1 MVLYKQTDN
10 SKLETSMMFQ
20 AGKMHLP
27 RSLSSLETWGFSMT
41 SPLTWIGVVVP
52 IIAALG
58 TQAIFVLLPC
68 VMVGMLLNLQVKR
81 LGMHFPE
88 ISGGTPNYTTKLLK
102 KYPGL
107 GRYAAIG
114 YFIGWASGPAL
125 NAILVTDLIQANLKP
140 LGMACPEM
148 LLKVGFTTLP
158 FIVAFSGTRALALL
172 HIFLVIPAGAIAL
185 IYSVQGIGW
194 LALSPDS
201 PGLIPPLQTF
211 NATSLNFGDWAKF
224 YFMAT
229 YIMYSCETA
238 ATFVADSRKPQ
249 KTLQFL
255 SLTAWLMPIFFLGS
269 SWVLM
274 RLTTPALG
282 EDAFLNLVTTAKPF
296 WGQSASFLATLLI
309 ACGNLLGL
317 ATSVAICPRV
327 LYQLALDG
335 HMASVFGVVSRR
347 GVLTPALIFTFLI
360 SLVFLAWGNVTQ
372 LVMVGGTGYFA
383 AIIIFHLAV
392 WLRRSHS
399 LVLLPWWSFAF
410 FVVELLVFIVGGF
423 SLGWQDWLIGI
434 SFPLTILAA
443 DAVIR
448 RVSFAP
454 MHPAWW
460 SKRRRSLFDNDLKK
474 DVVVLQVT
482 ISLLLTSGAAA
493 IGWLIRAKLDGAN
506 SDASTNLLA
515 ILLMAIAFVGIAIAS
530 WTSLLQVA
538 AIVEARDEA
547 EHLFKV
553 ALDTVLDA
561 VLLLDEN
568 GIVRKVNQA
577 ALQLLEMNTNDLQ
590 SLHLSNLLSDFP
602 EKPENWSTRSE
613 QILKCHSRILDVAI
627 STRVNQ
633 NIQEYIVILRDI
645 TQRKQAEAELR
656 QALQIKEELAATA
669 TAQAAQLKLA
679 IQDLQSTQAQLIQ
692 TEKMSSLG
700 QLVAGVAHEINNP
713 VNFIHGN
720 LTHIDSY
727 IQDLIT
733 LIKLY
738 QNNYPETPEEINDF
752 LDEIDLDFLRED
764 MPKTFSSMKVG
775 TDRIREIVLTLRNF
789 SRIDESDMKGVNIHE
804 GIDSTLLILQSR
816 LKGKSEHPQIEIIKE
831 YGDLPEVECYAGQLN
846 QVFMNILSNSIDA
859 LDDYNQKNNLSK
871 IVICTKLLNPHWVA
885 ISIKDN
891 GSGMSESVRQ
901 KLFDPFFTTKP
912 VGQGTGLGLSISYQ
926 IVVDKHKGKIE
937 CISQPGEGAEFCIQ
951 IPIRQIK

>member
-1 MVLYKQTDN
+1 
-10 SKLETSMMFQ
+10 MMFQ
-20 AGKMHLP
+20 TGKMRLP

-41 SPLTWIGVVVP
+41 TPLTWIGVAVP
-52 IIAALG
+52 INAALG
-58 TQAIFVLLPC
+58 TKAMFVWLPC
-68 VMVGMLLNLQVKR
+68 VIVGMLLNLQVKR
-81 LGMHFPE
+81 MGMHFPE
-88 ISGGTPNYTTKLLK
+88 MSGGTPNYTTKLLK
-102 KYPGL
+102 NYPGL

-114 YFIGWASGPAL
+114 YFIGWASGPAM
-125 NAILVTDLIQANLKP
+125 NAILLTDLIQANLKP
-140 LGMACPEM
+140 LGIACPEM
-148 LLKVGFTTLP
+148 LLKIGFTVLP

-172 HIFLVIPAGAIAL
+172 HMFLVIPAAAIAL
-185 IYSVQGIGW
+185 TYSIQGVGW
-194 LALSPDS
+194 LALSPNS
-201 PGLIPPLQTF
+201 PGLIPPNLAF
-211 NATSLNFGDWAKF
+211 DATSLNFGDWAKY
-224 YFMAT
+224 YFIAT
-229 YIMYSCETA
+229 YVVYGCESA
-238 ATFVADSRKPQ
+238 AAFVADSRKPQ
-249 KTLQFL
+249 KTLKFL
-255 SLTAWLMPIFFLGS
+255 SLTAWLMPILFLGS

-274 RLTTPALG
+274 QLATPALG
-282 EDAFLNLVTTAKPF
+282 EDAFLNLLTTAKPF

-317 ATSVAICPRV
+317 ATAVAICPRV

-335 HMASVFGVVSRR
+335 HMAPVFGVVSRR
-347 GVLTPALIFTFLI
+347 GVLTPGLIFTFLI
-360 SLVFLAWGNVTQ
+360 SLVFLCWGNVTQ
-372 LVMVGGTGYFA
+372 VVMVGGMGYFA
-383 AIIIFHLAV
+383 AIIVFHLAV
-392 WLRRSHS
+392 WLKRSRPE
-399 LVLLPWWSFAF
+399 VLLPRWSFGF
-410 FVVELLVFIVGGF
+410 LVVELFIFIVGGF
-423 SLGWQDWLIGI
+423 ALGWQDWLIGI

-460 SKRRRSLFDNDLKK
+460 IKRQRSLFDNELKK
-474 DVVVLQVT
+474 DVVVLQVSILLIL
-482 ISLLLTSGAAA
+482 ISGGTA
-493 IGWLIRAKLDGAN
+493 IGWLIRAKLDDAPIE
-506 SDASTNLLA
+506 ASTNLLA
-515 ILLMAIAFVGIAIAS
+515 ILLMSIAFVGIAIAS

-538 AIVEARDEA
+538 SIVEARDEA

-568 GIVRKVNQA
+568 GIVRKANKA

-590 SLHLSNLLSDFP
+590 SLHLSNLLSDLP
-602 EKPENWSTRSE
+602 EKLENWSPRSE
-613 QILKCHSRILDVAI
+613 QILKRNSRILDVAI
-627 STRVNQ
+627 STRINQ

-656 QALQIKEELAATA
+656 QALQIKKELAATA
-669 TAQAAQLKLA
+669 TAQATQLKLA
-679 IQDLQSTQAQLIQ
+679 LQDLQHTQAQLIQ

-738 QNNYPETPEEINDF
+738 QDNYPQTTEEITNF
-752 LDEIDLDFLRED
+752 ITEIDLDFLMED
-764 MPKTFSSMKVG
+764 MPKTFASMKVG
-775 TDRIREIVLTLRNF
+775 TERIREIVLTLRNF
-789 SRIDESDMKGVNIHE
+789 SRLDESDMKPVNIHE

-816 LKGKSEHPQIEIIKE
+816 LKAKSEHPPIEIIKE

-846 QVFMNILSNSIDA
+846 QVFMNILTNSIDA
-859 LDDYNQKNNLSK
+859 LDDYNQIKKAEAKNNQSK
-871 IVICTKLLNPHWVA
+871 IIIYTKLVNTDFVA

-891 GSGMSESVRQ
+891 GGGMSESVRQ

-937 CISQPGEGAEFCIQ
+937 CISQPGLGAQFCIE
-951 IPIRQIK
+951 IPILQIK

>member
-1 MVLYKQTDN
+1 
-10 SKLETSMMFQ
+10 MFQ
-20 AGKMHLP
+20 AGKMRLP

-41 SPLTWIGVVVP
+41 SPLTWIGVAVP

-58 TQAIFVLLPC
+58 TKAMFVLLPC
-68 VMVGMLLNLQVKR
+68 VIVGMLLNLQVKR

-88 ISGGTPNYTTKLLK
+88 MSGGTPNYTTKLLK
-102 KYPGL
+102 NYPGL

-114 YFIGWASGPAL
+114 YFIGWASGPAM
-125 NAILVTDLIQANLKP
+125 NAIVLTDLIQANLKP
-140 LGMACPEM
+140 LGIACPEM
-148 LLKVGFTTLP
+148 LLKIGFTVLP

-172 HIFLVIPAGAIAL
+172 HMFLVIPAAAIAFT
-185 IYSVQGIGW
+185 YSVEGIGW
-194 LALSPDS
+194 LALSPNS
-201 PGLIPPLQTF
+201 PGLILPNLAF
-211 NATSLNFGDWAKF
+211 DATSLNFSDWAKY
-224 YFMAT
+224 YFIAT
-229 YIMYSCETA
+229 YLVYSCESA
-238 ATFVADSRKPQ
+238 AAFVADSRKPQ
-249 KTLQFL
+249 KTLKFL
-255 SLTAWLMPIFFLGS
+255 SWTAWLMPIFFLGS

-274 RLTTPALG
+274 QLATPTLG
-282 EDAFLNLVTTAKPF
+282 EDAFLNLLTTAKPF
-296 WGQSASFLATLLI
+296 WGDSASFLATLLI
-309 ACGNLLGL
+309 TCGNLLGL
-317 ATSVAICPRV
+317 ATTVAICPRV

-335 HMASVFGVVSRR
+335 HMAPVFGVVSRR
-347 GVLTPALIFTFLI
+347 GVLTPALIFTLLI
-360 SLVFLAWGNVTQ
+360 SLVFLCWGNVTQ
-372 LVMVGGTGYFA
+372 VVMVGGTGYFA
-383 AIIIFHLAV
+383 AIAITHLAF
-392 WLRRSHS
+392 WLQRGRPE
-399 LVLLPWWSFAF
+399 VRWGWWSGGF
-410 FVVELLVFIVGGF
+410 FLVELSILIVGGL
-423 SLGWQDWLIGI
+423 SLGKRDWLISI
-434 SFPLTILAA
+434 LFPLTILAA

-460 SKRRRSLFDNDLKK
+460 IKRRRSLFDNDLKK
-474 DVVVLQVT
+474 DVVVLQVS
-482 ISLLLTSGAAA
+482 ILLVLISGATA
-493 IGWLIRAKLDGAN
+493 IGWLIRARLDDAPIE
-506 SDASTNLLA
+506 ASTNLLA
-515 ILLMAIAFVGIAIAS
+515 ILVMSIAFVGIAIAS

-538 AIVEARDEA
+538 SIVEARDEA

-568 GIVRKVNQA
+568 GIVRKANKA
-577 ALQLLEMNTNDLQ
+577 ALQLLEMKTNDLQ
-590 SLHLSNLLSDFP
+590 SLHLSNLLSDLP
-602 EKPENWSTRSE
+602 NQPENWSTRSE
-613 QILKCHSRILDVAI
+613 QTLKRRDRILDVAI

-679 IQDLQSTQAQLIQ
+679 LQDLQRTQAQLIQ

-727 IQDLIT
+727 IQDLLA

-738 QNNYPETPEEINDF
+738 QNNYPQTTKEINNF
-752 LDEIDLDFLRED
+752 LTEIDLDFLMED
-764 MPKTFSSMKVG
+764 MPKSFESMKVG
-775 TDRIREIVLTLRNF
+775 TQRIREIVLTLRNF
-789 SRIDESDMKGVNIHE
+789 SRLDESDMKPVNIHE

-816 LKGKSEHPQIEIIKE
+816 LKAKSEHPPIEIIKE
-831 YGDLPEVECYAGQLN
+831 YGDLPQVECYAGQLN

-859 LDDYNQKNNLSK
+859 LDDYNQRTKAEVKNNCSK
-871 IVICTKLLNPHWVA
+871 IIICTKLLNPDFLA

-937 CISQPGEGAEFCIQ
+937 CISQPGLGAEFCIE

>member
-1 MVLYKQTDN
+1 
-10 SKLETSMMFQ
+10 MFQ
-20 AGKMHLP
+20 DRKMRLP

-41 SPLTWIGVVVP
+41 SPLTWIGVAVP

-58 TQAIFVLLPC
+58 TKAMFVLLPC

-88 ISGGTPNYTTKLLK
+88 MSGGTPNYTTKLLK

-114 YFIGWASGPAL
+114 YFIGWASGPAM
-125 NAILVTDLIQANLKP
+125 NAILLTDLIQANLKP
-140 LGMACPEM
+140 LGIACPEM
-148 LLKVGFTTLP
+148 LLKIGFTILP

-172 HIFLVIPAGAIAL
+172 HMFLVIPAGAIAFT
-185 IYSVQGIGW
+185 YSVEGIGW
-194 LALSPDS
+194 LALSPNS
-201 PGLIPPLQTF
+201 PGLIPPNLAF
-211 NATSLNFGDWAKF
+211 DATSLNFGDWAKY
-224 YFMAT
+224 YFIAT
-229 YIMYSCETA
+229 YIVYSCESA
-238 ATFVADSRKPQ
+238 AAFVADSRKPQ
-249 KTLQFL
+249 KTLKFL
-255 SLTAWLMPIFFLGS
+255 SWTAWLMPIFFLGS

-274 RLTTPALG
+274 RLATPAVG
-282 EDAFLNLVTTAKPF
+282 EDTFLNLLTTAKPF
-296 WGQSASFLATLLI
+296 WGNTASFLATLLI

-317 ATSVAICPRV
+317 ATAVAICPRV

-335 HMASVFGVVSRR
+335 HMAPVFGVVSRR

-360 SLVFLAWGNVTQ
+360 SLVFLCWGNATQ
-372 LVMVGGTGYFA
+372 VVMVGGTGYFG
-383 AIIIFHLAV
+383 AIAITHLAF
-392 WLRRSHS
+392 WLQRERPE
-399 LVLLPWWSFAF
+399 VRWGWWSGGF
-410 FVVELLVFIVGGF
+410 FLVELLVFIVGGL
-423 SLGWQDWLIGI
+423 SLGKRDWLISI
-434 SFPLTILAA
+434 LFPLTILAA

-448 RVSFAP
+448 RVSFAF

-460 SKRRRSLFDNDLKK
+460 IKRRRSLFDNDLKK
-474 DVVVLQVT
+474 DVVVLQVS
-482 ISLLLTSGAAA
+482 ILLVLISGATA
-493 IGWLIRAKLDGAN
+493 IGWLIRARLDDAPIE
-506 SDASTNLLA
+506 ASTNLLA
-515 ILLMAIAFVGIAIAS
+515 ILVMSIAFVGIAIAS
-530 WTSLLQVA
+530 WTSLLQVTS
-538 AIVEARDEA
+538 IVEARDEA
-547 EHLFKV
+547 EHLFKI

-568 GIVRKVNQA
+568 GIVRKANQA

-590 SLHLSNLLSDFP
+590 SLHLSNLLSDLP
-602 EKPENWSTRSE
+602 NQPENWSTRSE
-613 QILKCHSRILDVAI
+613 QILKRHSRILDVAI

-669 TAQAAQLKLA
+669 TAQAAKLKLA
-679 IQDLQSTQAQLIQ
+679 IQDLQHTQAQLIQ

-727 IQDLIT
+727 IQDLIA

-738 QNNYPETPEEINDF
+738 EKNSPIITEEINDF
-752 LDEIDLDFLRED
+752 IAEIDLDFLMQD
-764 MPKTFSSMKVG
+764 MPKTFDSMKVG
-775 TDRIREIVLTLRNF
+775 TQRIREIVLTLRNF
-789 SRIDESDMKGVNIHE
+789 SRLDESDMKPVNIHE

-816 LKGKSEHPQIEIIKE
+816 LKAKSEHPPIEIIKE
-831 YGDLPEVECYAGQLN
+831 YGDLPKVQCYAGQLN

-859 LDDYNQKNNLSK
+859 LDDYNQRKKAEVKNNFSK
-871 IVICTKLLNPHWVA
+871 IIISTKLLNPDWVA

-891 GSGMSESVRQ
+891 GGGMSESVRQ
-901 KLFDPFFTTKP
+901 RLFDPFFTTKP

-937 CISQPGEGAEFCIQ
+937 CISQPGLGAEFCIE
-951 IPIRQIK
+951 IPIRQISVAIER

>member
-1 MVLYKQTDN
+1 
-10 SKLETSMMFQ
+10 MMFQ
-20 AGKMHLP
+20 AGKMRLP

-41 SPLTWIGVVVP
+41 SPFTWIGVAVP

-58 TQAIFVLLPC
+58 TKAMFVLLPC
-68 VMVGMLLNLQVKR
+68 VIVGMLLNLQVKR

-88 ISGGTPNYTTKLLK
+88 MSGGTPNYTTKLLK
-102 KYPGL
+102 NYPGL
-107 GRYAAIG
+107 GRYGAIG
-114 YFIGWASGPAL
+114 YFIGWASGPAM
-125 NAILVTDLIQANLKP
+125 NAIVLTDLIQANLKP
-140 LGMACPEM
+140 LGIACPEM
-148 LLKVGFTTLP
+148 LLRIGFTVLP

-172 HIFLVIPAGAIAL
+172 HMFLVIPAAAIAFT
-185 IYSVQGIGW
+185 YSVEGIGW
-194 LALSPDS
+194 LALSPNS
-201 PGLIPPLQTF
+201 PGLIPPNLAF
-211 NATSLNFGDWAKF
+211 DATSLNFGDWAKY
-224 YFMAT
+224 YFIAT
-229 YIMYSCETA
+229 YIVYSCESA
-238 ATFVADSRKPQ
+238 AAFVADSRKPQ
-249 KTLQFL
+249 KTLKFL
-255 SLTAWLMPIFFLGS
+255 SLTAWLMPILFLGS

-274 RLTTPALG
+274 RLATPALG
-282 EDAFLNLVTTAKPF
+282 EDTFLNLLTTAKPF
-296 WGQSASFLATLLI
+296 WGHSASFLATLLI

-317 ATSVAICPRV
+317 ATAVAICPRV

-335 HMASVFGVVSRR
+335 HMAPVFGVVSRR
-347 GVLTPALIFTFLI
+347 GVLTPALIFTLLI
-360 SLVFLAWGNVTQ
+360 SLVFLCWGNVTQ
-372 LVMVGGTGYFA
+372 VVMVGGTGYFA
-383 AIIIFHLAV
+383 AIAITHLAF
-392 WLRRSHS
+392 WLQRGRPEVRWGWWSGGFFLVES
-399 LVLLPWWSFAF
+399 LVL
-410 FVVELLVFIVGGF
+410 IVGGLA
-423 SLGWQDWLIGI
+423 SGKKDWLISI
-434 SFPLTILAA
+434 LFPLTILAT
-443 DAVIR
+443 DALIR
-448 RVSFAP
+448 RVNFAL

-460 SKRRRSLFDNDLKK
+460 IKRRRSLFDNDLKK
-474 DVVVLQVT
+474 DVVVLQVS
-482 ISLLLTSGAAA
+482 ILLVLISGATA
-493 IGWLIRAKLDGAN
+493 IGWLIRARLD
-506 SDASTNLLA
+506 DAPIEASANLLA
-515 ILLMAIAFVGIAIAS
+515 ILVMSIAFVGIAIAS
-530 WTSLLQVA
+530 WTSLLQVTS
-538 AIVEARDEA
+538 IVEARDEA

-568 GIVRKVNQA
+568 GIVRKANKA
-577 ALQLLEMNTNDLQ
+577 ALQLLEINTNDLQ
-590 SLHLSNLLSDFP
+590 SLHLSNLLSDLP
-602 EKPENWSTRSE
+602 NEPENWCIHSE
-613 QILKCHSRILDVAI
+613 QTLKCRSRILDVAI

-669 TAQAAQLKLA
+669 TAQAAQLELA
-679 IQDLQSTQAQLIQ
+679 IQDLQRTQAQLIQ

-727 IQDLIT
+727 IQDLIA

-738 QNNYPETPEEINDF
+738 QDNYPQTTEEINDF
-752 LDEIDLDFLRED
+752 IAEIDLDFLMED
-764 MPKTFSSMKVG
+764 MPKTFSSMKIG

-789 SRIDESDMKGVNIHE
+789 SRLDESDMKPVNIHE

-816 LKGKSEHPQIEIIKE
+816 LKGKSEHPPIEIIKE
-831 YGDLPEVECYAGQLN
+831 YGDLPKVECYAGQLN

-859 LDDYNQKNNLSK
+859 LDDYNQTTKAEVKNNFSK
-871 IVICTKLLNPHWVA
+871 IIISTKLLNPDLVA

-937 CISQPGEGAEFCIQ
+937 CISQPGLGAEFCIE